1 MSNAPILLLGGA
13 GIVGRHTAHYLRDQF
28 PDVPL
33 LIAGR
38 NLDRAQAMADQLG
51 NATAAKVDLSR
62 DDLGLGDQAV
72 SAMAVLFTDT
82 MGTTLRFAQN
92 RGIGHISIS
101 PGIIEL
107 GPDVAAYITSP
118 DISPVVLG
126 TEWLVGATT
135 IPTLEIARQFDRI
148 DDIAIGALLDE
159 QDDFG
164 PAAELDYNRQTQT
177 LSAAL
182 ARVDG
187 EWRWFVGEDT
197 NTSFRAMDGTEIS
210 ANIFSP
216 NDVLA
221 LGHATGA
228 PNVHFR
234 LALGES
240 SSRRTGKAP
249 STEIIIELAGIDLNG
264 KPLKTRHAVSHPKGQ
279 MPLTG
284 LGVALVLER
293 LAGLDGNPPTG
304 SGLYF
309 PYQLLDPTRY
319 FARFKAIGGQLTK
332 LADV

>member
-135 IPTLEIARQFDRI
+135 IPTVEIARQFDRI

-187 EWRWFVGEDT
+187 EWRWFVGRIPIPVSEPWMAPRFPPI
-197 NTSFRAMDGTEIS
+197 SFRQMMYWPWATQPGRPTS
-210 ANIFSP
+210 IF
-216 NDVLA
+216 VWHWEKAHRVGLA
-221 LGHATGA
+221 KHRR
-228 PNVHFR
+228 PR
-234 LALGES
+234 S
-240 SSRRTGKAP
+240 SSNLPA
-249 STEIIIELAGIDLNG
+249 SI
-264 KPLKTRHAVSHPKGQ
+264 
-279 MPLTG
+279 
-284 LGVALVLER
+284 
-293 LAGLDGNPPTG
+293 
-304 SGLYF
+304 
-309 PYQLLDPTRY
+309 
-319 FARFKAIGGQLTK
+319 
-332 LADV
+332 